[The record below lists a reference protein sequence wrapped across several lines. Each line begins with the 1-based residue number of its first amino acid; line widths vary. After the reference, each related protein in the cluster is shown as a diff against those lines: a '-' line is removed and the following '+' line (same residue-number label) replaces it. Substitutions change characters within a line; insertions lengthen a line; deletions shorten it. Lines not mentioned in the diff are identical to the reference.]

1 MVRGNKKR
9 KGSKGRQNTSTQ
21 CMSAC
26 YRTAWDYSSTT
37 RSPDP
42 EFAPLLNP
50 DLKPRPVILLLETQ
64 VRLQCESKVLCWD
77 DVGRWSLET
86 LRGLIK
92 GEIHLNKCSFLKAC
106 ILFPSCCPFS
116 CLWVSSLI
124 RLLCSRYVLKGHFHL
139 TFFFVLQIPK

>member
-1 MVRGNKKR
+1 MVREIRRG
-9 KGSKGRQNTSTQ
+9 KGVKEDKTQ
-21 CMSAC
+21 VLRAWVHVTEQLENIAAQHAHLIQSLCLSPESRPEASAC
-26 YRTAWDYSSTT
+26 HSTF
-37 RSPDP
+37 RNSGK
-42 EFAPLLNP
+42 AA
-50 DLKPRPVILLLETQ
+50 
-64 VRLQCESKVLCWD
+64 VLCWD